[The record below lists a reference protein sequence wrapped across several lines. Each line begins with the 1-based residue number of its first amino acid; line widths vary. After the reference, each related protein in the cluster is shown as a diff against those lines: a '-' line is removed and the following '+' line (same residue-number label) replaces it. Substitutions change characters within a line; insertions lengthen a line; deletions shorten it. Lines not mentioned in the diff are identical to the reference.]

1 MIVLADIG
9 GTNIRLA
16 VQDEQIPH
24 SELDAIESLPCSDF
38 ASVEQALA
46 SYCERRCIRPEALL
60 LAVAADL
67 HGDEVTITNNHWRFQ
82 GVSAARACGASR
94 YMLINDFCAQALA
107 HADLLAPDGA
117 PTRAGARQIIRHG
130 TPRPQTPLLVSGPGT
145 GLGVAAIMLVGDG
158 VAVIEGEGGHVSFA
172 ARHADERSVLDVLQK
187 QWGHVSAERFVSGPG
202 LESIYHVMTGEA
214 GKTAA
219 EIGAAAIT
227 ADGAARDAVALM
239 QRAFATVLANAA
251 LTFGAGSGIV
261 IAGGIMPK
269 LIGLLPT
276 SGFFER
282 LGDHG
287 RRSQFL
293 HELPLYLSVDPY
305 AGLSG
310 AAVAAKTA
318 HLAHRWRPVA

>member
-16 VQDEQIPH
+16 VQEEQIPH
-24 SELDAIESLPCSDF
+24 SGLDAIESLPCGDF
-38 ASVEQALA
+38 TSVEEALA
-46 SYCERRCIRPEALL
+46 SYCERRCIRPQALL
-60 LAVAADL
+60 LALAADP
-67 HGDEVTITNNHWRFQ
+67 HGDDVTITNNHWRFQ

-107 HADLLAPDGA
+107 HADLLAPDGSPA
-117 PTRAGARQIIRHG
+117 RAGARQTIRHG
-130 TPRPQTPLLVSGPGT
+130 TPRPKTPLLVSGPGT
-145 GLGVAAIMLVGDG
+145 GLGVAAIMPVGDG

-172 ARHADERSVLDVLQK
+172 ARHADERVVLDVLQK

-214 GKTAA
+214 DKTAA
-219 EIGAAAIT
+219 EIGAAAV
-227 ADGAARDAVALM
+227 AEDGAARDAVALM
-239 QRAFATVLANAA
+239 LGAFATALANAA

-269 LIGLLPT
+269 LIELLPT

-293 HELPLYLSVDPY
+293 HDLPLYLSVDPY

-318 HLAHRWRPVA
+318 HLVHRWRPVA

>member
-16 VQDEQIPH
+16 VQDEQTPH
-24 SELDAIESLPCSDF
+24 SELDAIESLPCRDF

-46 SYCERRCIRPEALL
+46 SYCERRRIRPEALL
-60 LAVAADL
+60 LAVAAGM
-67 HGDEVTITNNHWRFQ
+67 HGDEVTITNNHWQFQ

-107 HADLLAPDGA
+107 HSDLLAADGA
-117 PTRAGARQIIRHG
+117 LARGGARQIIRQG
-130 TPRPQTPLLVSGPGT
+130 TPRLQTPLLVSGPGT
-145 GLGVAAIMLVGDG
+145 GLGVAAIMPVGDD

-172 ARHADERSVLDVLQK
+172 SRHADELAVLDVLQN

-202 LESIYHVMTGEA
+202 LEAIYHVMTGEA

-239 QRAFATVLANAA
+239 QRAFATALANAA

-269 LIGLLPT
+269 LIELLPT

-293 HELPLYLSVDPY
+293 HDLPLYLSVDPY